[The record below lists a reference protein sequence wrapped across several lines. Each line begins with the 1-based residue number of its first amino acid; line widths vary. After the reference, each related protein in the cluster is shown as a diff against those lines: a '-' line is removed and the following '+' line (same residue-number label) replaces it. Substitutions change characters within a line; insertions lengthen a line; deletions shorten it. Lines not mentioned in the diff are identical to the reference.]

1 MKKSKKLT
9 TVEEIKAFTDPY
21 RIRILSVYTKFGR
34 PATVKE
40 IADKMGEVPAKVH
53 YHVKKLESSGILELI
68 YTKEINGIVA
78 KYYEPTAKSF
88 EIESETMNPAIKS
101 LLLNETKKAIN
112 SVYEE
117 SKMIILESL
126 DNQDD
131 DEEARKASIQSST
144 LYLSKDEAEYIQ
156 NSIKEILKTYEK
168 NKKEEK
174 DKNPYHFFNVFFPM
188 DKYKGANK

>member
-1 MKKSKKLT
+1 MNKSKKLT

-21 RIRILSVYTKFGR
+21 RIRILSVYKKFGR

-40 IADKMGEVPAKVH
+40 VADEMGEVPAKVH

-88 EIESETMNPAIKS
+88 KIESETLNPAIKS

-117 SKMIILESL
+117 SERIVLESL
-126 DNQDD
+126 DNPDD
-131 DEEARKASIQSST
+131 DEEVKNASIQSST
-144 LYLSKDEAEYIQ
+144 LYLSKDEAEHIQ
-156 NSIKEILKTYEK
+156 NSIKEVLRAHEK

-174 DKNPYHFFNVFFPM
+174 DKNPYHFFNVFFP
-188 DKYKGANK
+188 DRKSVV